1 MILASITAIVLL
13 VYITSFVVSI
23 NMYARCVLDY
33 GMLAY
38 TGFILWKLIIEDNK
52 EGY

>member
-1 MILASITAIVLL
+1 MILASITATMLL
-13 VYITSFVVSI
+13 AYITSFAVPI

-38 TGFILWKLIIEDNK
+38 MGFILWKLIVESNK
-52 EGY
+52 EG